1 MLFQKQFFK
10 EAERKAIVQ
19 AITDAEQMT
28 SGEIRLHIE
37 ANCKNENV
45 LDRATEVF
53 FKLKMN
59 ETAQQNG
66 VLVYLAYEDK
76 KFAILGDK
84 GINEVVP
91 GNFWDGIKEVMSGHF
106 KQDEF
111 LEGIVFAITETGYH
125 LKHYFPLQAHDK
137 NELTNEISE
146 G

>member
-10 EAERKAIVQ
+10 EEERKSIVQ

-53 FKLKMN
+53 FQLKMN

-111 LEGIVFAITETGYH
+111 LEGIVFAITETGSH